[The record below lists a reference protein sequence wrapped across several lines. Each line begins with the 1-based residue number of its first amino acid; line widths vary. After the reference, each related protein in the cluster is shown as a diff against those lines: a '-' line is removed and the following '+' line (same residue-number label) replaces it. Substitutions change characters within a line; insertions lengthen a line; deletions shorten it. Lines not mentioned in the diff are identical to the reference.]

1 MNSENLEFSLLPNS
15 PCIDSG
21 DPEQFDADE
30 TRRDIGA
37 SITLSIEDIVGD
49 CNQDLQQ
56 DILDILYI
64 INNCILS
71 ITELS
76 CDCSDVNNDG
86 MVNVLDI
93 VGLVEIIMGD

>member
-1 MNSENLEFSLLPNS
+1 VVDNV
-15 PCIDSG
+15 
-21 DPEQFDADE
+21 
-30 TRRDIGA
+30 
-37 SITLSIEDIVGD
+37 VGD
-49 CNQDLQQ
+49 CNQDSQQ
-56 DILDILYI
+56 NILDILYI

-93 VGLVEIIMGD
+93 VGLVGIILGD

>member
-1 MNSENLEFSLLPNS
+1 MDSENLEFSLLPNS
-15 PCIDSG
+15 FCIDSG
-21 DPEQFDADE
+21 DPEQFDTDD

-37 SITLSIEDIVGD
+37 SFTLSIDNVVGD
-49 CNQDLQQ
+49 CNQDSQQ
-56 DILDILYI
+56 NILDILYI

-93 VGLVEIIMGD
+93 VGLVGIILGD